1 MPPKSNKKRERP
13 QYGNLPEEMSDAT
26 PLMEQDIEEE
36 DSETAGEKTNEEI
49 MKAITSLKSG
59 LYKKI
64 DSLQL
69 TVTEVKKQ
77 VQEGSHMA
85 HVE

>member
-1 MPPKSNKKRERP
+1 
-13 QYGNLPEEMSDAT
+13 MSDIT

-36 DSETAGEKTNEEI
+36 YSEKAGEKTNEEI
-49 MKAITSLKSG
+49 MKAITSLKCG

-64 DSLQL
+64 YSVQQ

-85 HVE
+85 HAE